1 MCWLLLAILM
11 QIMRKLVIVD
21 MWTMLYVKL
30 NGILFLYAFSE
41 KFFYKCAFLKT
52 SKAAKIL
59 SKNNNN
65 FFTATYY
72 IFVFL
77 GKWLSS
83 FNCFWTYFLHEHVGS
98 LLLSTTVHNLQIKLK
113 KAINQLWIYNSR
125 MEEGLLIF
133 LWTFEN
139 KVCHGRPFSF

>member
-1 MCWLLLAILM
+1 MLAFVGNFDADYEKTCYCRHVNNAVCETQWHTIPLC
-11 QIMRKLVIVD
+11 IFRKV
-21 MWTMLYVKL
+21 
-30 NGILFLYAFSE
+30 
-41 KFFYKCAFLKT
+41 FYKCAFLKT

-83 FNCFWTYFLHEHVGS
+83 FNCFWTYFLHEHVGL

-133 LWTFEN
+133 LWTLEN